1 MEKNTNA
8 IDKIIGE
15 MSMQCYLSARKKT
28 CGHLKSYSLSA
39 ECLEAIETKRD
50 YIAGKIPKRNIKHI
64 VYGIICGLLNKYKY
78 YKIAV

>member
-28 CGHLKSYSLSA
+28 CGHLKSYSLAA
-39 ECLEAIETKRD
+39 ECLEAIQTKRD
-50 YIAGKIPKRNIKHI
+50 YVAGKISEEEYKA
-64 VYGIICGLLNKYKY
+64 YCLKYNLRTAKNTM
-78 YKIAV
+78 K

>member
-8 IDKIIGE
+8 IDKIIAE

-39 ECLEAIETKRD
+39 ECLEAIETKCD
-50 YIAGKIPKRNIKHI
+50 YIAGKISEEEYKAYCLRYNLRNAKE
-64 VYGIICGLLNKYKY
+64 V
-78 YKIAV
+78 

>member
-15 MSMQCYLSARKKT
+15 MSMQCYLSARRKT

-50 YIAGKIPKRNIKHI
+50 YIG
-64 VYGIICGLLNKYKY
+64 
-78 YKIAV
+78 

>member
-39 ECLEAIETKRD
+39 ECLEAIQTKRD
-50 YIAGKIPKRNIKHI
+50 YVAGKISEEEYKA
-64 VYGIICGLLNKYKY
+64 YCLKYNLR
-78 YKIAV
+78 IAKNTMK